1 MPHTGGCRKPET
13 RFLSKRFGRTYC
25 LRGRM
30 PAGQKSGKRHSGS
43 FSLRLPSCRRKDGPG
58 AEPGYKKTAHSP
70 KARLLYCKAQEKRPC
85 ICKKSAL
92 FGIGRKERI
101 PWPSGVRITF
111 PSLAGQTVISEQA
124 VLLTRRP
131 RSFLPSR
138 FPSDIFRSCSA
149 IQWRDRAG
157 LSPASLLSPC
167 GHLFSMSL
175 LPSV

>member
-85 ICKKSAL
+85 NLQKI
-92 FGIGRKERI
+92 
-101 PWPSGVRITF
+101 
-111 PSLAGQTVISEQA
+111 
-124 VLLTRRP
+124 
-131 RSFLPSR
+131 RSF
-138 FPSDIFRSCSA
+138 
-149 IQWRDRAG
+149 RDRKKRADTMAVRRTYHLPIPRRSNSDFRTG
-157 LSPASLLSPC
+157 SSPDSASSQ
-167 GHLFSMSL
+167 
-175 LPSV
+175 LPAFPVSQ